1 MQQQTFYKQFH
12 PLVLLTL
19 AVLVSRNIGGELFQV
34 ELKFVR
40 LNVDEP
46 TELQMFFYQLKFT
59 FQHPGSRV
67 RGRLINEFCVVLAA
81 RFIPRDKS
89 IAVRDKKH

>member
-46 TELQMFFYQLKFT
+46 TELQMLFFPIKVSNFNT
-59 FQHPGSRV
+59 RV
-67 RGRLINEFCVVLAA
+67 LGYAA
-81 RFIPRDKS
+81 
-89 IAVRDKKH
+89 V

>member
-1 MQQQTFYKQFH
+1 MIVTKERGNMQQQTFYKQFH

-34 ELKFVR
+34 ELKFVG

-46 TELQMFFYQLKFT
+46 TELQMFFFPIKVSHFNT
-59 FQHPGSRV
+59 RV
-67 RGRLINEFCVVLAA
+67 LGYAA
-81 RFIPRDKS
+81 
-89 IAVRDKKH
+89 V

>member
-46 TELQMFFYQLKFT
+46 TELQMFFFPIKV
-59 FQHPGSRV
+59 SRFNT
-67 RGRLINEFCVVLAA
+67 RVLGYAA
-81 RFIPRDKS
+81 
-89 IAVRDKKH
+89 V

>member
-1 MQQQTFYKQFH
+1 MVVTKERVNMQQQTFYKQFH

-46 TELQMFFYQLKFT
+46 TELQMFFYQLKFHIST
-59 FQHPGSRV
+59 PGFSGTRPF
-67 RGRLINEFCVVLAA
+67 N
-81 RFIPRDKS
+81 
-89 IAVRDKKH
+89 